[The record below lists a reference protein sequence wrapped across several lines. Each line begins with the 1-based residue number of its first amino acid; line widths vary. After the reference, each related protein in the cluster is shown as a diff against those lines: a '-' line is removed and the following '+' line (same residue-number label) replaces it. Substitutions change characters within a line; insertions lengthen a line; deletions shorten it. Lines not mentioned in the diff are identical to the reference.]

1 MKIKTLTSQDVVVP
15 ADVPQA
21 SKDKYIQTYLKT
33 THATGNLMLFA
44 GDQKFEHL
52 NDDFYGGNIPLD
64 DNDPEHLFRIA
75 ERGTIGVFATQFG
88 LIARYG
94 NLYPDIPYVV
104 KVNSKSHLLK
114 GEPASSSLIEPESIV
129 TLIQN
134 GLNIAGIG
142 YTVYLG
148 SANEEQMFAEAGRMM
163 TFAHQH
169 GLIGV
174 IWCYPRGAAV
184 PDEKEPHLIA
194 GAAGIAAC
202 LGADFVKVNAP
213 SKEGADPNEI
223 FKEAVGAAGRCGV
236 ITTGGS
242 SIAEESFLQGLWDQ
256 INITGTRGNA
266 TGRNIHQKTLQDAV
280 RMCDATSSITLG
292 GKDTDFA
299 MKVYRGEEKFEIAG

>member
-1 MKIKTLTSQDVVVP
+1 MNTLTREDVIVP
-15 ADVPQA
+15 ADVP
-21 SKDKYIQTYLKT
+21 KDRRETYIRTYLKT
-33 THATGNLMLFA
+33 THRTGNLMLFA

-52 NDDFYGGNIPLD
+52 NDDFFGAGIHRD
-64 DNDPEHLFRIA
+64 DNDPGHLFRIA
-75 ERGTIGVFATQFG
+75 QHGTIGVFATQFG

-94 NLYPDIPYVV
+94 ASYPDIPYLV
-104 KVNSKSHLLK
+104 KLNSKSHLLK
-114 GEPASSSLIEPESIV
+114 GEPLSTTLVEPESIL

-134 GLNIAGIG
+134 GINIVGMG

-148 SANEEQMFAEAGRMM
+148 SEHEETMFAQAGRIINV
-163 TFAHQH
+163 AHQH

-184 PDEKEPHLIA
+184 PDERDPHLIA
-194 GAAGIAAC
+194 GAAGVAAC

-213 SKEGADPNEI
+213 RKQGEDANEM
-223 FKEAVGAAGRCGV
+223 FKEAVLAAGRCGV

-242 SIAEESFLQGLWDQ
+242 SIAEETFLKGLWEQ

-266 TGRNIHQKTLQDAV
+266 TGRNIHQKSLQDAI

-292 GKDTDFA
+292 GKDLDFA
-299 MKVYRGEEKFEIAG
+299 MKVYNGKDEFKIED

>member
-1 MKIKTLTSQDVVVP
+1 MKTLTWKDVVIP
-15 ADVPQA
+15 ADVPQETRE
-21 SKDKYIQTYLKT
+21 KYVQTYLKT
-33 THATGNLMLFA
+33 THSTGNLMLFA

-52 NDDFYGGNIPLD
+52 NDDFFGDDIPVD
-64 DNDPEHLFRIA
+64 DNDPEHLFKIA
-75 ERGTIGVFATQFG
+75 KAGTIGVFATQFG

-94 NLYPDIPYVV
+94 TLYPDIPYVV

-114 GEPASSSLIEPESIV
+114 GEPLSSTLIEPESIV
-129 TLIQN
+129 TMIDN
-134 GLNIAGIG
+134 GINIAGIG

-148 SANEEQMFAEAGRMM
+148 SEHEEKMFAEAGRMM
-163 TFAHQH
+163 NVAHQH

-184 PDEKEPHLIA
+184 PDEREPHLIA
-194 GAAGIAAC
+194 GAAGVAAC

-213 SKEGADPNEI
+213 RKQGADANEI

-242 SIAEESFLQGLWDQ
+242 SIAEESFLKGLWEQ

-266 TGRNIHQKTLQDAV
+266 TGRNIHQKTLQDAI
-280 RMCDATSSITLG
+280 RMCDATSAITLG
-292 GKDTDFA
+292 GKDLDFA
-299 MKVYRGEEKFEIAG
+299 MKVYRGEDKFRLDD